1 MNTEIVRLTF
11 LRGAA
16 TIALPIMAVC
26 TPMVVGADK
35 PDVADGEFWYPQG
48 RTEYAGS
55 TAAVVASAVM
65 SVMPQVSGI
74 PAFDSGIGDQVE
86 AVLSSEFSSW
96 HRGLCLSF
104 R

>member
-1 MNTEIVRLTF
+1 
-11 LRGAA
+11 
-16 TIALPIMAVC
+16 MAVC
-26 TPMVVGADK
+26 APMVAQADK
-35 PDVADGEFWYPQG
+35 PDVTDGEFWYLQG

-55 TAAVVASAVM
+55 TAATVASAVM

-86 AVLSSEFSSW
+86 AVLSSEFSSC

>member
-1 MNTEIVRLTF
+1 MKTEKVRSAF

-16 TIALPIMAVC
+16 TIVLPTMAVC
-26 TPMVVGADK
+26 TPMVAQADK
-35 PDVADGEFWYPQG
+35 PDVTGEFWYLQG

-55 TAAVVASAVM
+55 TAATVASAVM
-65 SVMPQVSGI
+65 SVVPQVSGN
-74 PAFDSGIGDQVE
+74 PTFDSGIGDQVE

>member
-1 MNTEIVRLTF
+1 MKTEKVRSAF

-16 TIALPIMAVC
+16 TIALPTMAVC
-26 TPMVVGADK
+26 TPMVAQADK
-35 PDVADGEFWYPQG
+35 PDVTDGEFWYLQG

-55 TAAVVASAVM
+55 TAATVASAVM

-86 AVLSSEFSSW
+86 AVLSSEFSSC

>member
-1 MNTEIVRLTF
+1 MKTEKVRLVF
-11 LRGAA
+11 LRGAV

-26 TPMVVGADK
+26 TPMVAQADK
-35 PDVADGEFWYPQG
+35 PDVTDGEFWYLQG

-55 TAAVVASAVM
+55 TATTVASAVM
-65 SVMPQVSGI
+65 SVVPQVSGNLT
-74 PAFDSGIGDQVE
+74 FDSGIGDQVE